1 MQHVLS
7 VVTFVM
13 LALCFVVSLTTV
25 KPDAR
30 SAVTAPSKPAHC
42 KNGDFLV
49 RRDAVANSNG
59 WSVESI
65 ILDTY

>member
-1 MQHVLS
+1 MKHVLS

-13 LALCFVVSLTTV
+13 LALCFVVFLTTV

-42 KNGDFLV
+42 KMAAF
-49 RRDAVANSNG
+49 
-59 WSVESI
+59 WSAGMP
-65 ILDTY
+65 